1 MKVEINGDKLTLDLR
16 DIFDGIT
23 DPEVLLEI
31 AQRIGC
37 HDKVLEAVA
46 QQIVHRCTDE
56 GWHGLTSTY
65 VSSHATGMDAA
76 IRMVI
81 MARDDVCKREHLRLE
96 DELNYERDRAQ
107 KAINELHYGR
117 RERGMA

>member
-1 MKVEINGDKLTLDLR
+1 MKVEITGDKITLDLR

-23 DPEVLLEI
+23 DADVLLEI

-56 GWHGLTSTY
+56 GWHGST
-65 VSSHATGMDAA
+65 VSRVDSHAHGMDAA

-96 DELNYERDRAQ
+96 AALTYERDRAQ
-107 KAINELHYGR
+107 KALKELQYGR
-117 RERGMA
+117 RDQGES

>member
-1 MKVEINGDKLTLDLR
+1 MNIEIHGNKLTLDLC

-23 DPEVLLEI
+23 DVDTLMEI

-56 GWHGLTSTY
+56 GWHGMTAGR
-65 VSSHATGMDAA
+65 VDSHATGMDAA

-81 MARDDVCKREHLRLE
+81 MGRDDVCKREHLRLE
-96 DELNYERDRAQ
+96 EALTYERDRAQ
-107 KAINELHYGR
+107 KAFDELHYGR
-117 RERGMA
+117 RDRGVA

>member
-1 MKVEINGDKLTLDLR
+1 MRVEITGDKITLDLR
-16 DIFDGIT
+16 DIFDGVT
-23 DPEVLLEI
+23 DADVLLEI

-56 GWHGLTSTY
+56 GWHGMTSSR
-65 VSSHATGMDAA
+65 VDSHATGMDAA

-96 DELNYERDRAQ
+96 EALTYERDRAQ
-107 KAINELHYGR
+107 KALNELHYGR
-117 RERGMA
+117 ADRGVA